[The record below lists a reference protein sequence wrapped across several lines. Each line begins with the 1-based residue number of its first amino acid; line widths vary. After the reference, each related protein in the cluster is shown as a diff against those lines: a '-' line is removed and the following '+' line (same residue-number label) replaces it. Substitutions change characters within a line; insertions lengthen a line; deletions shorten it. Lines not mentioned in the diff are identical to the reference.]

1 MPHLP
6 RETPDHAWPYSY
18 WDYLRFVWQRLR
30 PYRGRFLVATLFRI
44 TSDIVWLYP
53 AYGIATIINAL
64 SAPQTENV
72 PHTLLVTGL
81 LLAAAV
87 AWRMTGQFCS
97 KYFGYQVAEQTALDA
112 RIMTTRHLL
121 RVDMQWHERENA
133 GNKLKRI
140 DRGADAVSRTLRLWV
155 NAIIEIVVNF
165 VGVTWIISR
174 TAPGLGISL
183 LVFLA
188 TFLVLS
194 HFLTKQ
200 ASIMENL
207 VDQKEEDMQG
217 LSYEALNN
225 IRTVKA
231 LAMTRSLGARLQ
243 NEGAEFLR
251 RMRRRILRF
260 QLRSNILGGWGQL
273 FRFGSLF
280 YLALGVFHGNFTLG
294 FLILFQFY
302 FGRTWESVAELSEL
316 APDIVSAKYAIG
328 RMERILREPVRIDD
342 ERGKRSFPK
351 DWRTIA
357 VEHLSFSYGY
367 QAVLHD
373 LSFTI
378 RRGERIGIV
387 GLSGAGK
394 STLFKLFMK
403 ENEGYEGTIRFD
415 GEPLREIEK
424 QSYLQSMAAV
434 LQETE
439 VFNFTLRDNITIAN
453 PDDPWANLEQ
463 ALEIAHVNDF
473 LGKLPL
479 GLNTLIGEKG
489 FRLSGGEKQR
499 VGIARAIY
507 KNPQIL
513 LLDEATSHLD
523 IESEKKIQDSLHR
536 FFQTV
541 TAIVIAHRLTTIK
554 EMDRILVIEGGR
566 IIESGSFPEL
576 QAKRGRFSELWEQ
589 QRL

>member
-1 MPHLP
+1 MKHLP
-6 RETPDHAWPYSY
+6 LEEPDHTWPHSY
-18 WDYLRFVWQRLR
+18 RDYLQFVWQRLR
-30 PYRGRFLVATLFRI
+30 PYRGRFLIASLFRLI
-44 TSDIVWLYP
+44 SDIAWLYP
-53 AYGIATIINAL
+53 AYGIAVIINTL
-64 SAPQTENV
+64 STPSAGQV
-72 PHTLLVTGL
+72 LRTLWTVGISL
-81 LLAAAV
+81 AV
-87 AWRMTGQFCS
+87 AVLWRMTGQFYS
-97 KYFGYQVAEQTALDA
+97 KYLGYQVAERAALDA
-112 RIMTTRHLL
+112 RLMTTQHLL
-121 RVDMQWHERENA
+121 RIDMQWHERENA

-140 DRGADAVSRTLRLWV
+140 DRGAGAVSRTLRIWINSV
-155 NAIIEIVVNF
+155 IEITVNF

-174 TAPGLGISL
+174 TAPGLGVSL
-183 LVFLA
+183 LVFLV

-200 ASIMENL
+200 ASAMENL
-207 VDQKEEDMQG
+207 VDQKEEDVQG
-217 LSYEALNN
+217 LSFEALNN

-231 LAMTRSLGARLQ
+231 LAMTRSLGARLK
-243 NEGAEFLR
+243 NEGEEFLR

-260 QLRSNILGGWGQL
+260 QMRSSILGGWGQL

-280 YLALGVFHGNFTLG
+280 YLATGVYYGNFTLG

-316 APDIVSAKYAIG
+316 APDVVSAKYAVG

-342 ERGKRSFPK
+342 ERGKRPFPK
-351 DWRTIA
+351 NWQTIT
-357 VEHLSFSYGY
+357 VERLSFSYGHY
-367 QAVLHD
+367 AVLHD

-403 ENEGYEGTIRFD
+403 EHEGYQGSITFD
-415 GEPLREIEK
+415 GIPLRDIEK
-424 QSYLQSMAAV
+424 KSYLQSMAAV

-439 VFNFTLRDNITIAN
+439 VFNFTLQENITVAN
-453 PDDPWANLEQ
+453 PGDPRANLEQ
-463 ALEIAHVNDF
+463 SLEIAHVNDF

-576 QAKRGRFSELWEQ
+576 QAQRGRFSELWEQ